1 MAKKKI
7 ESIDKKRII
16 LIVVAI
22 IAFIGSIVFI
32 ILTINR
38 DDKEEE
44 FKIEGIDFTENEN
57 ILKDTKVDTLDI
69 TNQILYNRNEV
80 STFSAIIKNNNDTD
94 YTIKELYAIFSINK
108 ETKKVLV
115 AKNMTIKSQ
124 DEQIINISFDQDML
138 KTTKIEYELDK

>member
-1 MAKKKI
+1 MAKKKT
-7 ESIDKKRII
+7 ESTDKKRII
-16 LIVVAI
+16 LIAVAI

-69 TNQILYNRNEV
+69 TNQILYNKNEI

-94 YTIKELYAIFSINK
+94 YIIKELYAIFSINK
-108 ETKKVLV
+108 ETKNVLV

>member
-1 MAKKKI
+1 MAKKKT
-7 ESIDKKRII
+7 ESTDKKRII
-16 LIVVAI
+16 LIAVAI

-69 TNQILYNRNEV
+69 TNQILYNKNEI

-94 YTIKELYAIFSINK
+94 YIIKELYAIFSINK